1 MAKICVKAVWNYKHR
16 LDKDGKGAIH
26 IYVSFC
32 GEHRLLP
39 TNFAVVEKDF
49 DKKNESVKNLKNAT
63 EINARIRAMKN
74 KIMER
79 KDALDIKGDIYTIDE
94 LLTERKKQTDFI
106 EFIREQARLKINKRT
121 GLKVGAAQQ
130 NAYTVLIA
138 DLQQFAR
145 KKRIP
150 FSEITLDFIRK
161 FHQYLQDTPRADGK
175 PLHIN
180 TIKHRHNI
188 LKSFILLAID
198 AELITKNPYAKFPI
212 KGIPSRRVCLT
223 AEELKRIEILTP
235 LESAAL
241 AKDLFLFGCYT
252 GLRFEDIMEL
262 TAADITREG
271 DKVMLHTRENK
282 TKKLKTLPLHL
293 LFDGKP
299 IAIIDKYKTGNRD
312 TLFPPTTD
320 QSVNRIL
327 KSIAM
332 GAGINKEITF
342 HVSRHTFGTF
352 MANQTKDP
360 FLLKELM
367 NHSDINTTMRYI
379 HESESGIAAKLE
391 NVNFDY

>member
-1 MAKICVKAVWNYKHR
+1 MKKICVKAVWNYKQR
-16 LDKDGKGAIH
+16 LDKNGKGAIH
-26 IYVSFC
+26 IYVSYGGKHKF
-32 GEHRLLP
+32 LP

-49 DKKNESVKNLKNAT
+49 DSKTESVKNLKNAT

-74 KIMER
+74 AILDK
-79 KDALDIKGDIYTIDE
+79 KDILDAKGDIYTIEE
-94 LLTERKKQTDFI
+94 LLTEEKKLTDFI
-106 EFIREQARLKINKRT
+106 EFIREQAKLKINKRT

-130 NAYTVLIA
+130 NAYIVLIA
-138 DLQQFAR
+138 DLQQFAQ

-150 FSEITLDFIRK
+150 FTAITLDFIKK

-180 TIKHRHNI
+180 TIKTRHNN
-188 LKSFILLAID
+188 LKSFVLLAID
-198 AELITKNPYAKFPI
+198 ADLIQKNPYTKFPI
-212 KGIPSRRVCLT
+212 KGIPSRRVSLT
-223 AEELKRIEILTP
+223 AEELKRIESLPT

-262 TAADITREG
+262 SPTDIAREG
-271 DKVMLHTRENK
+271 DKVMLRTRENK

-293 LFDGKP
+293 LFGGKA
-299 IAIIDKYKTGNRD
+299 IAIIDKYNAGDRA

-332 GAGINKEITF
+332 AAGISKEITF
-342 HVSRHTFGTF
+342 HVSRHTFGTL
-352 MANQTKDP
+352 MANLTKDP